1 VPHTSTCFRRTNPIL
16 TRLFLN
22 LPLGHEPTL
31 EITNPHPWCNTR
43 QVQAWIPTIRILLI
57 KVEDHLM
64 MTLVIFMGEIQMT
77 VLLLVVV
84 MGLQM
89 IQMI

>member
-1 VPHTSTCFRRTNPIL
+1 M
-16 TRLFLN
+16 
-22 LPLGHEPTL
+22 
-31 EITNPHPWCNTR
+31 NPHLWCNTC
-43 QVQAWIPTIRILLI
+43 QVWAWIPTVRILLI

-64 MTLVIFMGEIQMT
+64 MTLVIFMGKTQMT

-89 IQMI
+89 IQIIQIMVMEVVVVVVVMVALQADLRTLQI